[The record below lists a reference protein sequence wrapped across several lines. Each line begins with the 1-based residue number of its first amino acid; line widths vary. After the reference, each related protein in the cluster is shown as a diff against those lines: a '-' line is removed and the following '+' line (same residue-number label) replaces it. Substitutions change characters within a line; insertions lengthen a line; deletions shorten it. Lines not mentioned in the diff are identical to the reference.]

1 MRDVV
6 KGATDMRVHVVYAHP
21 SPTSFAA
28 AIHRQVVDSLT
39 AVGHE
44 VDDLD
49 LYAENFQPALTR
61 EEREVH
67 YKAGPNLGTVDT
79 YVERLRAAEALVL
92 CFPTWWYGMP
102 AILKGWFDRVWL
114 PGVAFHNPPEG
125 GAIRRGLT
133 NIRKLAVVTTYNAPW
148 WFIRLYMQEPGK
160 KVLMRG
166 VTRLIAPRARTQFI
180 AHYDM
185 LRSTDAS
192 RKRFLERVHRAF
204 KSF

>member
-1 MRDVV
+1 MC
-6 KGATDMRVHVVYAHP
+6 VHVVYAHP
-21 SPTSFAA
+21 SPNSFAA
-28 AIHRQVVDSLT
+28 AVHRRIVDGLVAS
-39 AVGHE
+39 GHQ

-49 LYAENFQPALTR
+49 LYAERFQPVLTL
-61 EEREVH
+61 EERQVH
-67 YKAGPNLGTVDT
+67 YKEGANLAGVEN
-79 YVERLRAAEALVL
+79 YVQRLRAAEALVL

-133 NIRKLAVVTTYNAPW
+133 NIGKLAVVTTYNAPW
-148 WFIRLYMQEPGK
+148 WFIRLYMREPGK
-160 KVLMRG
+160 LVLMRG
-166 VTRLIAPRARTQFI
+166 FTRLISSGARAHYL

-185 LRSTDAS
+185 LRSTDTG
-192 RKRFLERVHRAF
+192 RKRFLDRVDRTF

>member
-1 MRDVV
+1 
-6 KGATDMRVHVVYAHP
+6 MRVLVVYAHP
-21 SPTSFAA
+21 SATSFSS
-28 AIHRQVVDSLT
+28 AIHRSIVDALKS
-39 AVGHE
+39 ADHQ

-49 LYAENFQPALTR
+49 LYAERFQPVLTL

-67 YKAGPNLGTVDT
+67 YKAGANVANVAT
-79 YVERLRAAEALVL
+79 YVDRLRAAEGLVL

-114 PGVAFHNPPEG
+114 PGVAFHNPEEG

-133 NIRKLAVVTTYNAPW
+133 NIRKVAVVTTYNAPW
-148 WFIRLYMQEPGK
+148 WFICLYMGEPGK

-166 VTRLIAPRARTQFI
+166 FTRLIATGARKSFL

-185 LRSTDAS
+185 LRSTDKS
-192 RKRFLERVHRAF
+192 RKRFLNRVDRMF
-204 KSF
+204 ESF

>member
-1 MRDVV
+1 
-6 KGATDMRVHVVYAHP
+6 MRVLVVYAHP
-21 SPTSFAA
+21 SPNSFAA
-28 AIHRQVVDSLT
+28 AVHRHITEALT
-39 AVGHE
+39 AAGHQ

-49 LYAENFQPALTR
+49 LYAEEFQPVLTR

-67 YKAGPNLGTVDT
+67 YNTGGNSASVAS
-79 YVERLRAAEALVL
+79 YVKRLQAADALVL

-133 NIRKLAVVTTYNAPW
+133 NIRKFAVVTAYNAPW
-148 WFIRLYMQEPGK
+148 WFIRLYMQEPGRK
-160 KVLMRG
+160 DLMRG
-166 VTRLIAPRARTQFI
+166 FTRLIASGARTQFL

-192 RKRFLERVHRAF
+192 RERFLQRVEQTF

>member
-1 MRDVV
+1 
-6 KGATDMRVHVVYAHP
+6 
-21 SPTSFAA
+21 
-28 AIHRQVVDSLT
+28 
-39 AVGHE
+39 
-44 VDDLD
+44 
-49 LYAENFQPALTR
+49 
-61 EEREVH
+61 
-67 YKAGPNLGTVDT
+67 
-79 YVERLRAAEALVL
+79 
-92 CFPTWWYGMP
+92 MP

-125 GAIRRGLT
+125 GAIQRGLT

-166 VTRLIAPRARTQFI
+166 FTRLIATRARTQYL

-192 RKRFLERVHRAF
+192 RKRFLERVERTF